1 MFGKKFT
8 TYRLRKKQT
17 QEVTEAL
24 EATLIKAWEPY
35 RRTFFAAIE
44 PTIQRILATGY
55 FEDVGRYDET
65 PETTNALIEAIYDT
79 DIPKTLNLTQ
89 ADVEL
94 TVQRTWYRDILNE
107 VLRKSH
113 YSYSIKNGFYVD
125 ITDGI
130 QIVTKFDD
138 PETLH
143 KVYVRTVAKSIYTEL
158 EKIASSKKEALDK
171 KYAPERVSSNKELL
185 KQVGKFSASVSN

>member
-44 PTIQRILATGY
+44 PTIQRILDTGY

-94 TVQRTWYRDILNE
+94 TVQRVWYRDVLNE
-107 VLRKSH
+107 ALRKRY
-113 YSYSIKNGFYVD
+113 YSYSFKQQLPSLLI
-125 ITDGI
+125 
-130 QIVTKFDD
+130 
-138 PETLH
+138 LH
-143 KVYVRTVAKSIYTEL
+143 TRFNMDNIRH
-158 EKIASSKKEALDK
+158 I
-171 KYAPERVSSNKELL
+171 SN
-185 KQVGKFSASVSN
+185 NP

>member
-17 QEVTEAL
+17 QEITEAL
-24 EATLIKAWEPY
+24 EATLIKAWEPH
-35 RRTFFAAIE
+35 RKKFFTAIE
-44 PTIQRILATGY
+44 PTIQRILDTGY
-55 FEDVGRYDET
+55 FEDVRWYDET
-65 PETTNALIEAIYDT
+65 PETIKALTEAIYDIG
-79 DIPKTLNLTQ
+79 IPKTLNLTRG
-89 ADVEL
+89 DVEF
-94 TVQRTWYRDILNE
+94 TTQRTWYRDILNE
-107 VLRKSH
+107 ALRKSY
-113 YSYSIKNGFYVD
+113 YSYSIKDGFYVD

-130 QIVTKFDD
+130 QIVTKFDN
-138 PETLH
+138 PENLH

-158 EKIASSKKEALDK
+158 EEIASSKKEALDK